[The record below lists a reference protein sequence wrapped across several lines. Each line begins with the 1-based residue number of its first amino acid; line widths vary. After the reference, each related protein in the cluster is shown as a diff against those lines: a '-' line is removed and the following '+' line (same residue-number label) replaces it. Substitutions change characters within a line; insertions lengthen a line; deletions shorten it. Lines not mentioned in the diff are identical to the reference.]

1 MDIQKIIDTLHPL
14 ERKVLP
20 LLLKYYSLKEII
32 KVSGMQEVEVMRA
45 VQWLSNKKLIFI
57 NETYEELIFLG
68 ENGKKYLETA
78 LPERLF
84 LNAVSEKS
92 LTLDEIG
99 EKTKLTREEL
109 EVSLGIL
116 RRKNAIEIQKI
127 QTGIS
132 VSITSF
138 GKKSLEKESFEEK
151 FLKRDFPIPVARLTE
166 EDMLLLDELK
176 KRKDIINIETIKVKT
191 VSMSDTGKEVMK
203 HGIETDVIE
212 KLTTQIIASKEW
224 KGKSFRRYDIT
235 SQVPSIYPGRMQH
248 YRRFL
253 DEIKQKFLELGFAE
267 MSGSMVETDFWNMDA
282 LFMPQFHSAR
292 DIHQAYYV
300 KEPKYAKE
308 LPEQFVKNVKAAHE
322 NGFGTGS
329 RGWRYDF
336 DIQRTYRHL
345 LRTQGTACSA
355 RTLAS
360 PELKIPGKYFAIA
373 RCFRYDV
380 IDATHNCDFFQT
392 EGIVVEEGLNLQ
404 HLIGLLK
411 LFAKEFAGAEE
422 VKVTPAYF
430 PFTEPSAQI
439 SAKHPQMGWIEL
451 GGSGIFRPELTKP
464 LGINVPVI
472 AWGIGI
478 DRIAMFKLG
487 LNDIR
492 QLFSYDLEFLRNVKV
507 A

>member
-1 MDIQKIIDTLHPL
+1 ML
-14 ERKVLP
+14 E
-20 LLLKYYSLKEII
+20 
-32 KVSGMQEVEVMRA
+32 
-45 VQWLSNKKLIFI
+45 
-57 NETYEELIFLG
+57 
-68 ENGKKYLETA
+68 
-78 LPERLF
+78 
-84 LNAVSEKS
+84 
-92 LTLDEIG
+92 
-99 EKTKLTREEL
+99 
-109 EVSLGIL
+109 
-116 RRKNAIEIQKI
+116 
-127 QTGIS
+127 
-132 VSITSF
+132 
-138 GKKSLEKESFEEK
+138 
-151 FLKRDFPIPVARLTE
+151 
-166 EDMLLLDELK
+166 ELK
-176 KRKDIINIETIKVKT
+176 KRKDILKIETIKVKT
-191 VSMSDTGKEVMK
+191 VSLTDMGQEVIK
-203 HGIETDVIE
+203 HDIETDVIE
-212 KLTTQIIASKEW
+212 KLTTQLIASKEW

-300 KEPKYAKE
+300 KEPKYAKV
-308 LPEQFVKNVKAAHE
+308 LPENFVKNVKAAHE

-336 DIQRTYRHL
+336 DVQRTHRYL

-360 PELKIPGKYFAIA
+360 PELKIPGKYFATA
-373 RCFRYDV
+373 RCFRYDD

-392 EGIVVEEGLNLQ
+392 EGIVVEEGLNMQ

-422 VKVTPAYF
+422 VRVTPAYF
-430 PFTEPSAQI
+430 PFTEPSAQV

-478 DRIAMFKLG
+478 DRMAMFKLG

-492 QLFSYDLEFLRNVKV
+492 QLFSYDLEFLRNARV